1 MAVLNDQLLDDHWR
15 PILDLCSVRQIQTQ
29 IVTMIVHDNHNDG
42 HHCDVDIEQVCGIEY
57 DFLIKFEHLSR
68 EEEYLRER
76 LLLQDVIG
84 PR

>member
-1 MAVLNDQLLDDHWR
+1 M
-15 PILDLCSVRQIQTQ
+15 
-29 IVTMIVHDNHNDG
+29 IVIVIITVIVHDNHNYR
-42 HHCDVDIEQVCGIEY
+42 CDHNVDKQVCGLDY

-76 LLLQDVIG
+76 LRLQDVIG

>member
-1 MAVLNDQLLDDHWR
+1 MTIATIR
-15 PILDLCSVRQIQTQ
+15 IKTILGGKEEGNI
-29 IVTMIVHDNHNDG
+29 DNK
-42 HHCDVDIEQVCGIEY
+42 VCGINY

-76 LLLQDVIG
+76 LRLQDVIG